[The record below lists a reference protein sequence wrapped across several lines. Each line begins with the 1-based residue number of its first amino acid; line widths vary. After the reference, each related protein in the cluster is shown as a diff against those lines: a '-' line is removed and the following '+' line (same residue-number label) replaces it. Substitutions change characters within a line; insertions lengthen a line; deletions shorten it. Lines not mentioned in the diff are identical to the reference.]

1 MALTII
7 TPDDLGK
14 VRETYLFEALLAFG
28 AEYIT
33 GNEWRF
39 QGVTP
44 REDCVNEIRKHLDE
58 SYWGLVDRLEITS
71 FHPRS

>member
-7 TPDDLGK
+7 TPSDLSK
-14 VRETYLFEALLAFG
+14 VSEIYLFEALLDFG
-28 AEYIT
+28 AEYIA

-44 REDCVNEIRKHLDE
+44 REDFVNEIRKRLDE
-58 SYWGLVDRLEITS
+58 SYWGLIDRLEITS
-71 FHPRS
+71 FHL